1 MPQFTNQAQLSY
13 NDSVVNSNIAVGEI
27 IGVLS
32 AVKTAVMD
40 EYSRGSSVTYVISIV
55 NSGDTPLT
63 GITVTD
69 DLGGYE
75 YDAETLYPLTYVEGS
90 VIAFINGSPA
100 APPTVSPGA
109 PAVFSGI
116 NVPANGNYMI
126 IYEAEVNQYA
136 PLGIDG
142 SIVNTAAVTGAGAAT
157 PVTAS
162 ETITPRQEPELTITK
177 SISPDQVTENS
188 EVTYTFLIQNYGNT
202 DADASDNAAV
212 TDLFDPILTGLS
224 VSFNST
230 PWAEPANYNYSEATG
245 RFSTVPGQITVPAA
259 TFARSADG
267 SFFVTPGAVEL
278 TVAGTISL

>member
-142 SIVNTAAVTGAGAAT
+142 SIVNTAAVTGAALQQLKDYVKWGFHH
-157 PVTAS
+157 
-162 ETITPRQEPELTITK
+162 
-177 SISPDQVTENS
+177 N
-188 EVTYTFLIQNYGNT
+188 FLLHFAYH
-202 DADASDNAAV
+202 
-212 TDLFDPILTGLS
+212 
-224 VSFNST
+224 
-230 PWAEPANYNYSEATG
+230 YN
-245 RFSTVPGQITVPAA
+245 FPHFLLLLLLVH
-259 TFARSADG
+259 F
-267 SFFVTPGAVEL
+267 
-278 TVAGTISL
+278 